1 METFKIV
8 VDGIEIDA
16 KRRKEIEAN
25 LEKAFLE
32 TLRLQAKDVEI
43 QPVRPAKPLIKRPLI
58 NGVEILHRFTEQQGA
73 AERELD
79 RERGPGGPGGGL

>member
-32 TLRLQAKDVEI
+32 TLRLQARDVEI
-43 QPVRPAKPLIKRPLI
+43 RPLRPVKPLIKRPLI
-58 NGVEILHRFTEQQGA
+58 NGIEIMHRLTDQQRIA
-73 AERELD
+73 DRELNQ
-79 RERGPGGPGGGL
+79 EKGPGGSLGGS

>member
-8 VDGIEIDA
+8 VDGIEIDE

-32 TLRLQAKDVEI
+32 TLRLQAKDFRI
-43 QPVRPAKPLIKRPLI
+43 QPLRPAKSLIKRPLI
-58 NGVEILHRFTEQQGA
+58 NGIEIMHRLAEQQEVPG
-73 AERELD
+73 EKFNRET
-79 RERGPGGPGGGL
+79 GPGGSLGGG